1 MFSGLLRRCA
11 SLPLLATTL
20 LPVLVLAGCGTM
32 GPGSVTRDRA
42 DYGDAVGSSWKSQML
57 LNLVRMRYG
66 DIPVFMDVGQVVAGY
81 SVQRTAAAGI
91 NLPGY
96 YLGPAPNAVTSSTT
110 FGVGITYNDS
120 PTITYTPL
128 AGERFARS
136 MMANIPPASI
146 MNVLQAG
153 FPADVVF
160 RLAVQSIN
168 GVDNRRVAG
177 GISREHV
184 RQANPEFYALIEQLG
199 RIQSA
204 GDLGVRPPQ
213 DPKSDSL
220 TLVFRRNHSAAV
232 RQSVRNVTNILGL
245 DPTAREYKIV
255 YGSVPRDNREIAL
268 LTRSIYEVLLDI
280 AATIE
285 VPDVHVAERRVAATA
300 GADLGP
306 QGTIEPL
313 IKIAS
318 SGTAP
323 QDAFVSV
330 SYQGK
335 WFWIEDRD
343 PASKNLF
350 SFILLLFTFVETGSR
365 DAAPVLTIPTT
376 R

>member
-1 MFSGLLRRCA
+1 
-11 SLPLLATTL
+11 
-20 LPVLVLAGCGTM
+20 
-32 GPGSVTRDRA
+32 
-42 DYGDAVGSSWKSQML
+42 ML

-81 SVQRTAAAGI
+81 SLQRSAAATATIPTFYQGP
-91 NLPGY
+91 LPNVQTNVFG
-96 YLGPAPNAVTSSTT
+96 AAV
-110 FGVGITYNDS
+110 GVTYNDS
-120 PTITYTPL
+120 PTITYTPV

-136 MMANIPPASI
+136 MMQSIPPASV

-168 GVDNRRVAG
+168 GVDNRRVGG

-184 RQANPEFYALIEQLG
+184 RAASPEFYALIEQLG
-199 RIQSA
+199 RVQSA
-204 GDLGVRPPQ
+204 GDLGVRVPA
-213 DPKSDSL
+213 DPKQDSL

-232 RQSVRNVTNILGL
+232 RQAVRNVVNILGL
-245 DPTAREYKIV
+245 DPNAKEYKIV
-255 YGSVPRDNREIAL
+255 YGSVPRDNKEIAI

-285 VPDVHVAERRVAATA
+285 VPDVHVAERRVGSTA

-306 QGTIEPL
+306 EGTIEPL
-313 IKIAS
+313 IKIFS

-330 SYQGK
+330 SYHDK

-343 PASKNLF
+343 PSSKNLF
-350 SFILLLFTFVETGSR
+350 SFILLLFTFVETGSK
-365 DAAPVLTIPTT
+365 DAAPILTIPTT